1 MRIMNK
7 TDEPICRFHVRYL
20 WKLKEVEG
28 QRVELES
35 QVNESELHSVT
46 WTKGIPV
53 CG

>member
-7 TDEPICRFHVRYL
+7 TDEPLPQFHVRYL

-28 QRVELES
+28 QRVELVRQS

-46 WTKGIPV
+46 
-53 CG
+53 

>member
-7 TDEPICRFHVRYL
+7 TDEPIRRFHVRYL

-28 QRVELES
+28 QRVELERES

-46 WTKGIPV
+46 
-53 CG
+53 